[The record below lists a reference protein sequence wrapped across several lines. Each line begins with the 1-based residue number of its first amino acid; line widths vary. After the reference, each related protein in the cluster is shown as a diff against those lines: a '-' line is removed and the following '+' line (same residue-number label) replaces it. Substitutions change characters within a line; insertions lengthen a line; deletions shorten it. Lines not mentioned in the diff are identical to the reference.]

1 MKARLALGAAFFD
14 NDRTRPILTGE
25 IQPDGIELHA
35 SALYPTEIFWRQLH
49 HQEFDVSEM
58 SASSLMIA
66 ISKGNTDWIGIPV
79 FTMRRFFHTGV
90 MVRRDRGIE
99 RPEDLAGKRVGVP
112 EYQQTSA
119 LWTRG
124 ILRDEFGLEPAS
136 MTWFMERNPEQS
148 HGGATGFRPPPGVEL
163 SYVPREKSI
172 GRMLVDGE
180 LDALMHFSP
189 GNNLIDRT
197 TVDPMTS
204 PQVRRL
210 FAPPAAEAARYFR
223 KTGVYPIN
231 HCIVVRRAIAR
242 EHPWVVRSIYDAFV
256 AARDRLVARIGT
268 LLAPFAETGTVDAS
282 VAAALR
288 ADPMPYG
295 VRGGRAAL
303 EAVSRYLCDDGLA
316 SRRVELSEVFAEETL
331 SI

>member
-1 MKARLALGAAFFD
+1 MLALGAALME
-14 NDRTRPILTGE
+14 NDRTRPFLRGDLSPE
-25 IQPDGIELHA
+25 GIELHA

-58 SASSLMIA
+58 SVSSLTIA

-90 MVRRDRGIE
+90 MIRTDRGIAK
-99 RPEDLAGKRVGVP
+99 PADLGGKKVGVP

-124 ILRDEFGLEPAS
+124 ILRDEFGLEPSS
-136 MTWFMERNPEQS
+136 MEWFMERNPEQS
-148 HGGATGFRPPPGVEL
+148 HGGATGFEPPPGVRL

-180 LDALMHFSP
+180 LDAILHFSP
-189 GNNLIDRT
+189 GRNLIDRT

-210 FAPPAAEAARYFR
+210 FDPPAAEAGRYYA
-223 KTGVYPIN
+223 KTGIYPIN
-231 HCIVVRRAIAR
+231 HCLVVRRSIAA

-256 AARDRLVARIGT
+256 AAKERLVPKTAA
-268 LLAPFAETGTVDAS
+268 LLEPYAATGVLDPG
-282 VAAALR
+282 AAA
-288 ADPMPYG
+288 AIHTDVMPYG
-295 VRGGRAAL
+295 LRGGRAAL
-303 EAVSRYLCDDGLA
+303 EAVSRYLCDDGLT
-316 SRRVELSEVFAEETL
+316 SRRVELPEIFAKETL
-331 SI
+331 DT

>member
-1 MKARLALGAAFFD
+1 VTTLALGAALFE
-14 NDRTRPILTGE
+14 NDRTRPLLTGE
-25 IQPDGIELHA
+25 IAPAGIELHA

-49 HQEFDVSEM
+49 HQEFDLSEM
-58 SASSLMIA
+58 SVSSLMIA
-66 ISKGNTDWIGIPV
+66 ISKGNTDWVGIPV

-90 MVRRDRGIE
+90 MIRRDRGIE
-99 RPEDLAGKRVGVP
+99 RPADLAGKTVAVP

-136 MTWFMERNPEQS
+136 MKWFMERNPEQS
-148 HGGATGFRPPPGVEL
+148 HGGATGFKPPPGVQL
-163 SYVPREKSI
+163 SYVPRDKSI

-180 LDALMHFSP
+180 VDAILHFSP

-210 FAPPAAEAARYFR
+210 FDPPAAEARRYFA
-223 KTGVYPIN
+223 KTGIFPIN
-231 HCIVVRRAIAR
+231 HCIVVRSTIAR
-242 EHPWVVRSIYDAFV
+242 AHPWVVRSIYDAFT
-256 AARDRLVARIGT
+256 AAKERLV
-268 LLAPFAETGTVDAS
+268 PKVDAPLEPY
-282 VAAALR
+282 AATGVLGASAPEAVH
-288 ADPMPYG
+288 ADVMPYG

-303 EAVSRYLCDDGLA
+303 EAVSRYLYDDGLTD
-316 SRRVELSEVFAEETL
+316 RRVELPEIFAKETL
-331 SI
+331 DL